1 MPPHLHPLPGGERK
15 LIRIPLS
22 RWERVRVR
30 AKSSSIQHRLSSN
43 THAANLVL
51 PLASALL
58 LSFFWACCSF
68 VPLIEA
74 QEMPGHQHGAPPAA
88 TGSPEASLAPT
99 APVLQPE
106 KSAEAPA
113 VKITP
118 EKQQL
123 IGVKT
128 VEATLKPLERTIRTV
143 GRIEY
148 DERKIATVN
157 TKFEGWIEKLY
168 VDYTGRE
175 VKKGEPL
182 AEIYSPELMATQ
194 LEFINLLNWRKAKAE
209 GAFATMLEKDVQAMV
224 EAGRQR
230 LRLWDIAES
239 QIRTIEETG
248 RPIRTLT
255 LYSPVN
261 GSVVQKMAVLGMRA
275 MPGEKLFDIA
285 DLSTVWVIADI
296 YEYVLRMVTVGDRAD
311 ITLSYSPGQVFST
324 VVDFVYPA
332 LSPDTRTAKVRFSIP
347 NPTRQLKPQMYT
359 NVEVKI
365 DLGTRLAIPANAVI
379 DTGARKIVYVD
390 NGQGAFEPRE
400 VVSGLKGD
408 DWIEVVMGLQA
419 GERVATSANFLID
432 SEAKLRGAEAPQHRH

>member
-1 MPPHLHPLPGGERK
+1 MDR
-15 LIRIPLS
+15 RT
-22 RWERVRVR
+22 R
-30 AKSSSIQHRLSSN
+30 SSVAGLLMIVN
-43 THAANLVL
+43 
-51 PLASALL
+51 ALL
-58 LSFFWACCSF
+58 LSLFWACCSF
-68 VPLIEA
+68 VPLLEA
-74 QEMPGHQHGAPPAA
+74 QEIPGHQHGAPPAA
-88 TGSPEASLAPT
+88 TGSPEAAFAPT
-99 APVLQPE
+99 APVPQPG
-106 KSAEAPA
+106 KPAEAPE
-113 VKITP
+113 VKIAP

-194 LEFINLLNWRKAKAE
+194 LEFINLVNWRKAKAE
-209 GAFATMLEKDVQAMV
+209 GSLATMLEKDVQAMV

-239 QIRTIEETG
+239 QIRTIEKTG

-261 GSVVQKMAVLGMRA
+261 GSVVQKMAILGMRA

-285 DLSTVWVIADI
+285 NLSNLWVIADI
-296 YEYVLRMVTVGDRAD
+296 YEYELRMVTVGDRAE
-311 ITLSYSPGQVFST
+311 ITLSYLPGQVFPST
-324 VVDFVYPA
+324 VDFVYPT
-332 LSPDTRTAKVRFSIP
+332 LSSDTRTAKVRFSIP
-347 NPTRQLKPQMYT
+347 NPTGKLKPQMFT

-365 DLGTRLAIPANAVI
+365 DLGPRLSVPANAVI
-379 DTGARKIVYVD
+379 DTGVRKIVYVD
-390 NGQGAFEPRE
+390 KGEGSFEPRE
-400 VVSGLKGD
+400 VVTGLKGD
-408 DWIEVVMGLQA
+408 DRIEVVKGLQA
-419 GERVATSANFLID
+419 GERVAASANFLID
-432 SEAKLRGAEAPQHRH
+432 SEAKLRGVEAPQHHH

>member
-1 MPPHLHPLPGGERK
+1 MNLRTQSAIGAL
-15 LIRIPLS
+15 
-22 RWERVRVR
+22 
-30 AKSSSIQHRLSSN
+30 
-43 THAANLVL
+43 LVL
-51 PLASALL
+51 GGIF
-58 LSFFWACCSF
+58 LSLFWACSSF
-68 VPLIEA
+68 VALGPGLSEA
-74 QEMPGHQHGAPPAA
+74 QELPGHQHGAPPAA
-88 TGSPEASLAPT
+88 ATGSPEAAFSPT

-106 KSAEAPA
+106 KPAEAPA

-143 GRIEY
+143 GRIDY

-157 TKFEGWIEKLY
+157 TKFEGWIENLY

-182 AEIYSPELMATQ
+182 AEIYSPELLATQ
-194 LEFINLLNWRKAKAE
+194 LEFINLVNWRKAKAE
-209 GAFATMLEKDVQAMV
+209 GSLAAMLEKDVQAMV

-230 LRLWDIAES
+230 LRLWDIAEH

-261 GSVVQKMAVLGMRA
+261 GCIVQKMAVLGMRA

-296 YEYVLRMVTVGDRAD
+296 YEYELRMVTVGDRAD

-324 VVDFVYPA
+324 VVDFVYPG

-347 NPTRQLKPQMYT
+347 NSTRRLKPQMFT

-365 DLGTRLAIPANAVI
+365 DVGPTLSIPANAVI

-390 NGQGAFEPRE
+390 KGEGSFEPRE
-400 VVSGLKGD
+400 VVTGLKGD
-408 DWIEVVMGLQA
+408 DWIEVVKGLQS
-419 GERVATSANFLID
+419 GERVAASANFLID
-432 SEAKLRGAEAPQHRH
+432 SEAKLRGIEAPQHRH